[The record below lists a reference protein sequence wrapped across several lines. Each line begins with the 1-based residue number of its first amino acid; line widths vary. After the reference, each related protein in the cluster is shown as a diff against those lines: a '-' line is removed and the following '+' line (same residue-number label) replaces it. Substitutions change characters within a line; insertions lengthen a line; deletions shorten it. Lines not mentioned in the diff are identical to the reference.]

1 MFKEWFFNQ
10 KTNTIIVLALVFTL
24 FFTIIFNAFLLFN
37 LQHKEHQ
44 EKLQEDHE
52 KITALL
58 AASLQFPL
66 WSNARHSAENI
77 LQTLFQDERIVSVT
91 VWEKTKQQP
100 VLHILQPERIKG
112 AVSTKTAPILF
123 GHSRVGEVEV
133 RLSSAAMDR
142 ELKALFW
149 TNISYFLLQ
158 FSLSLFLL
166 LGILYLKITKPLGK
180 LLSFAHAI
188 GEYPLGTKPPW
199 RHNDEISKIGRA
211 FEEAKHTISTISMRD
226 PQTGIHNHYMLTKL
240 LQNLFNQCRQHKNP
254 LGIILIEITNFKQI
268 NEHYGHLKGDALL
281 LGLTQD
287 IARLKKQHYHFG
299 RWGGSTLL
307 LLCPNEECQ
316 SLETLAN
323 ALNHHI
329 ERTLY
334 ADKISASCAF
344 GVAQCNPNEESAE
357 QGVKRASLA
366 VSKARVSQYSAIV
379 TEA

>member
-1 MFKEWFFNQ
+1 MFKEWFFDQ
-10 KTNTIIVLALVFTL
+10 KTNTIIVLALIFTL
-24 FFTIIFNAFLLFN
+24 FFTIILNALLVFN

-44 EKLQEDHE
+44 GKLREDHQ

-66 WSNARHSAENI
+66 CSNAPHSAENI

-100 VLHILQPERIKG
+100 ILHILKPERIKG
-112 AVSTKTAPILF
+112 TISTKTAPILF
-123 GHSRVGEVEV
+123 ENRRAGEVEV
-133 RLSSAAMDR
+133 KLSSAVMDR

-158 FSLSLFLL
+158 FLLSLFLL

-211 FEEAKHTISTISMRD
+211 FEEAKLAISTISMRD

-240 LQNLFNQCRQHKNP
+240 LQNLFNQCRQHKSP
-254 LGIILIEITNFKQI
+254 LGIILIEITNFKQV
-268 NEHYGHLKGDALL
+268 NEHYGHIKGDALL

-287 IARLKKQHYHFG
+287 ISRLKKQHHHLG

-307 LLCPNEECQ
+307 LLCPKEDCQ
-316 SLETLAN
+316 SLEVLAGS
-323 ALNHHI
+323 LNQHI

-344 GVAQCNPNEESAE
+344 GVAQCNPSEESAE
-357 QGVKRASLA
+357 HGIKRASLA
-366 VSKARVSQYSAIV
+366 VSKARASQYSAIA